1 MSLPTV
7 VVTRRLPQQA
17 LDVLRA
23 QADLVCWE
31 QDCPVDRQWLL
42 DHLPETEGLYCLLTD
57 RIDGEVLQAGKR
69 LRVISTMA
77 VGYDHIDVGACTAR
91 GIPVGHT
98 PGILTETTADLAF
111 ALLLSAARRI
121 VEGVEYVRQ
130 GQWTTWSPDLLL
142 GQDVYGAT
150 LGIVGFGRIGQAM
163 ARRAQGFQMKV
174 LAVRSPHGVSGS
186 SQSSASSGPDTQP
199 IAQPNLHLKGSSA
212 GTSQGESVSASCH
225 EVDLH
230 DALALADFVSLH
242 VPLNPY
248 THHLIGEAEFR
259 AMKPSSILINTARG
273 GVVDP
278 EALYHA
284 LVHGH
289 IGGAALDVTD
299 PEPIPASHPLLTL
312 PNCLVIPHLGSASVA
327 TRTRMACMAAE
338 NIVAGLR
345 GDALPHCVNP
355 EVYRV
360 SRSSEAW
367 DGMNPKK
374 IER

>member
-1 MSLPTV
+1 MTLPTV

-17 LDVLRA
+17 WDVLRA

-31 QDCPVDRQWLL
+31 QDCPVDRKWLL
-42 DHLPETEGLYCLLTD
+42 DHLPEAEGLYCLLTD
-57 RIDGEVLQAGKR
+57 RIDREVLQAGKR

-77 VGYDHIDVGACTAR
+77 VGYDHIDVAGCTAC

-98 PGILTETTADLAF
+98 PGILNETTADLAF

-121 VEGVEYVRQ
+121 VEGAEYVRK

-174 LAVRSPHGVSGS
+174 LAVRSPQSSVQSGAGT
-186 SQSSASSGPDTQP
+186 QSSAT
-199 IAQPNLHLKGSSA
+199 AVVHRKGSSA
-212 GTSQGESVSASCH
+212 GTSQAESVSASFH
-225 EVDLH
+225 EGDLH
-230 DALALADFVSLH
+230 GALAQSDFVSLH
-242 VPLNPY
+242 VPLTPP

-273 GVVDP
+273 AVVDL

-289 IGGAALDVTD
+289 
-299 PEPIPASHPLLTL
+299 
-312 PNCLVIPHLGSASVA
+312 
-327 TRTRMACMAAE
+327 
-338 NIVAGLR
+338 
-345 GDALPHCVNP
+345 
-355 EVYRV
+355 
-360 SRSSEAW
+360 
-367 DGMNPKK
+367 
-374 IER
+374 

>member
-7 VVTRRLPQQA
+7 VVTRRLPPQA
-17 LDVLRA
+17 WDVLRA

-31 QDCPVDRQWLL
+31 QDCPVDRKWLL
-42 DHLPETEGLYCLLTD
+42 DHLPDAEGLYCLLTD
-57 RIDGEVLQAGKR
+57 RIDREVLQAGKW

-77 VGYDHIDVGACTAR
+77 VGYDHIDVAGCTAR

-121 VEGVEYVRQ
+121 VEGAGYVRQ

-142 GQDVYGAT
+142 GQDVHGAT
-150 LGIVGFGRIGQAM
+150 LGIVGFGRIGEAM

-174 LAVRSPHGVSGS
+174 LAVRSP
-186 SQSSASSGPDTQP
+186 QSSASAGSGTQP
-199 IAQPNLHLKGSSA
+199 SAKAALPREGSSA
-212 GTSQGESVSASCH
+212 EINQGESVIASFQ

-230 DALALADFVSLH
+230 EALAQADFVSLH
-242 VPLNPY
+242 IPLTPH

-259 AMKPSSILINTARG
+259 IMKPSSILINTARG

-284 LVHGH
+284 LWHGH

-299 PEPIPASHPLLTL
+299 PEPIPVSHPLLTL
-312 PNCLVIPHLGSASVA
+312 PNCLVIPHLGSATVA
-327 TRTRMACMAAE
+327 TRTRMACIAAE

-360 SRSSEAW
+360 
-367 DGMNPKK
+367 
-374 IER
+374 

>member
-1 MSLPTV
+1 MALPTV
-7 VVTRRLPQQA
+7 VVTRRLLQQA
-17 LDVLRA
+17 SDVLRA

-31 QDCPVDRQWLL
+31 QDCPVDRKWLL
-42 DHLPETEGLYCLLTD
+42 DHLPNAEGLYCLLTD
-57 RIDGEVLQAGKR
+57 RIDREVLQVGKQ

-77 VGYDHIDVGACTAR
+77 VGYDHIDVAGCTAR

-121 VEGVEYVRQ
+121 VEGAEYVRQ

-174 LAVRSPHGVSGS
+174 LAVRSP
-186 SQSSASSGPDTQP
+186 QSSASSRSGTQP
-199 IAQPNLHLKGSSA
+199 FAPRVLHEDGSS
-212 GTSQGESVSASCH
+212 GLNSQGESVSASFQ

-230 DALALADFVSLH
+230 GALAQSDFVSLH
-242 VPLNPY
+242 VPLTPH
-248 THHLIGEAEFR
+248 THYLIGEAEFR
-259 AMKPSSILINTARG
+259 VMKPSSILINTARG

-299 PEPIPASHPLLTL
+299 PEPIPVSHPLLTL

-327 TRTRMACMAAE
+327 TRTRMACIAAE
-338 NIVAGLR
+338 NIVAGLH

-355 EVYRV
+355 EVYR
-360 SRSSEAW
+360 
-367 DGMNPKK
+367 M
-374 IER
+374 

>member
-1 MSLPTV
+1 MALPIV
-7 VVTRRLPQQA
+7 VVTRRIPQQA
-17 LDVLRA
+17 REILGA

-31 QDCPVDRQWLL
+31 QGCPVDRKWLL
-42 DHLPETEGLYCLLTD
+42 DHLPKADGLYCLLTD
-57 RIDGEVLQAGKR
+57 RIDREVLQAGAR

-163 ARRAQGFQMKV
+163 ARRAQGFQMDV

-186 SQSSASSGPDTQP
+186 PPSSVSPEAGTQLIAKPKLDRKAS
-199 IAQPNLHLKGSSA
+199 LE
-212 GTSQGESVSASCH
+212 GTSQGESVRASFH

-230 DALALADFVSLH
+230 EALARADFVSLH
-242 VPLNPY
+242 VPLTSH

-259 AMKPSSILINTARG
+259 VMKPSSILINTARG

-299 PEPIPASHPLLTL
+299 PEPIPVSHPLLTL

-355 EVYRV
+355 EVYPV
-360 SRSSEAW
+360 
-367 DGMNPKK
+367 
-374 IER
+374 

>member
-1 MSLPTV
+1 MTLPKV

-17 LDVLRA
+17 WDVLRA

-31 QDCPVDRQWLL
+31 QDCPVDRKWLL
-42 DHLPETEGLYCLLTD
+42 DHLPEAEGLYCLLTD
-57 RIDGEVLQAGKR
+57 RIDREVLQAGKR

-77 VGYDHIDVGACTAR
+77 VGYDHIDVGACTGR

-121 VEGVEYVRQ
+121 VEGAEYVRK

-142 GQDVYGAT
+142 GQDVYGAK
-150 LGIVGFGRIGQAM
+150 LGIVGFGRIGEAM

-174 LAVRSPHGVSGS
+174 LAVRSP
-186 SQSSASSGPDTQP
+186 QSSASSGSGTQP
-199 IAQPNLHLKGSSA
+199 FATAVLPRESSS
-212 GTSQGESVSASCH
+212 GGINQSESVSTSFQ

-230 DALALADFVSLH
+230 EALAQSDFVSLH
-242 VPLNPY
+242 VPLTPH

-273 GVVDP
+273 AVVDP

-327 TRTRMACMAAE
+327 TRTRMACIAAE

-360 SRSSEAW
+360 
-367 DGMNPKK
+367 
-374 IER
+374 

>member
-17 LDVLRA
+17 WEILRA

-31 QDCPVDRQWLL
+31 QDCPVNRKWLF
-42 DHLPETEGLYCLLTD
+42 DHLHEAEGLYCLLTD
-57 RIDGEVLQAGKR
+57 QIDEEVLQVGKR
-69 LRVISTMA
+69 IRVISTMA

-111 ALLLSAARRI
+111 ALLLAAARRI

-142 GQDVYGAT
+142 GQDVFGAT

-174 LAVRSPHGVSGS
+174 LAVRSP
-186 SQSSASSGPDTQP
+186 QSSASSGSGTQP
-199 IAQPNLHLKGSSA
+199 SATSDSHREDSSA
-212 GTSQGESVSASCH
+212 GTSQGESVSASYQDVNLY
-225 EVDLH
+225 E
-230 DALALADFVSLH
+230 ALAQSDFVSLH
-242 VPLNPY
+242 VPLTSH

-259 AMKPSSILINTARG
+259 VMKPSSILINTARG
-273 GVVDP
+273 AVVDP

-284 LVHGH
+284 LVQGH

-299 PEPIPASHPLLTL
+299 PEPIPASHPLLSL

-327 TRTRMACMAAE
+327 TRTRMACIAAE

-345 GDALPHCVNP
+345 GDPLPHCVNP
-355 EVYRV
+355 EVYRL
-360 SRSSEAW
+360 
-367 DGMNPKK
+367 
-374 IER
+374 

>member
-1 MSLPTV
+1 MTLPKV

-17 LDVLRA
+17 WDVLRA

-31 QDCPVDRQWLL
+31 QDCPVDRKWLL
-42 DHLPETEGLYCLLTD
+42 DHLPEAEGLYCLLTD
-57 RIDGEVLQAGKR
+57 RIDREVLQAGKR

-121 VEGVEYVRQ
+121 VEGAEYVRR

-150 LGIVGFGRIGQAM
+150 LGIVGFGRIGEAM

-174 LAVRSPHGVSGS
+174 LAVRSP
-186 SQSSASSGPDTQP
+186 QSSASSGAGTQ
-199 IAQPNLHLKGSSA
+199 AFATSVLSRADSSA
-212 GTSQGESVSASCH
+212 GINQGESVSASFQD
-225 EVDLH
+225 VDLH
-230 DALALADFVSLH
+230 GALAQSDFVSLH
-242 VPLNPY
+242 VPLTPH

-273 GVVDP
+273 AVVDP

-312 PNCLVIPHLGSASVA
+312 PNCLVIPHLGSATVA
-327 TRTRMACMAAE
+327 TRTRMACIAAE
-338 NIVAGLR
+338 NIVAGLC
-345 GDALPHCVNP
+345 GGALPHCVNP

-360 SRSSEAW
+360 
-367 DGMNPKK
+367 
-374 IER
+374 

>member
-7 VVTRRLPQQA
+7 VVTRRLPQHA

-23 QADLVCWE
+23 QADLIVWE
-31 QDCPVDRQWLL
+31 QDCPVDRKWLL
-42 DHLPETEGLYCLLTD
+42 KHLPEAEGLYCLLTD
-57 RIDGEVLQAGKR
+57 RVDREVLQVGKR
-69 LRVISTMA
+69 LQVISTMA
-77 VGYDHIDVGACTAR
+77 VGYDHIDVAGCTAR

-121 VEGVEYVRQ
+121 VEGAEYVRK

-142 GQDVYGAT
+142 GQDVHGAT
-150 LGIVGFGRIGQAM
+150 LGIVGFGRIGEAM

-174 LAVRSPHGVSGS
+174 LAVRSP
-186 SQSSASSGPDTQP
+186 QSSASSGSGTQLSATAILP
-199 IAQPNLHLKGSSA
+199 REGSSV
-212 GTSQGESVSASCH
+212 GINEGESVSASFQEVGLH
-225 EVDLH
+225 E
-230 DALALADFVSLH
+230 ALAQSDFVSLH
-242 VPLNPY
+242 VPLTPH
-248 THHLIGEAEFR
+248 THHLIGEDEFR

-273 GVVDP
+273 AVVNP

-299 PEPIPASHPLLTL
+299 PEPIPMSDPLLTL

-327 TRTRMACMAAE
+327 TRTRMACIAAE

-360 SRSSEAW
+360 
-367 DGMNPKK
+367 
-374 IER
+374 

>member
-1 MSLPTV
+1 MAFPTV

-17 LDVLRA
+17 WEVLAA

-31 QDCPVDRQWLL
+31 QDCPVDKKWLL
-42 DHLPETEGLYCLLTD
+42 DHLPEARGLYCLLTD
-57 RIDGEVLQAGKR
+57 RIDREVLQVGKQ

-150 LGIVGFGRIGQAM
+150 LSIVGFGRIGQAM
-163 ARRAQGFQMKV
+163 ARRAHGFQMKV
-174 LAVRSPHGVSGS
+174 LAVKSPQSSGTSGS
-186 SQSSASSGPDTQP
+186 GTLSSASA
-199 IAQPNLHLKGSSA
+199 IEYRRASSTET
-212 GTSQGESVSASCH
+212 GQGGSVSAAFH
-225 EVDLH
+225 EVGLH
-230 DALALADFVSLH
+230 EALAQADFVSLH
-242 VPLNPY
+242 VPLTPQ
-248 THHLIGEAEFR
+248 THHLIGEDEFR

-273 GVVDP
+273 AVVDP

-312 PNCLVIPHLGSASVA
+312 PNCLIIPHLGSASVA
-327 TRTRMACMAAE
+327 TRTRMACIAAE

-345 GDALPHCVNP
+345 GDVLPHCVNP

-360 SRSSEAW
+360 
-367 DGMNPKK
+367 
-374 IER
+374 

>member
-1 MSLPTV
+1 MALPTV
-7 VVTRRLPQQA
+7 VVTRRLSQQA
-17 LDVLRA
+17 WEVLRA

-31 QDCPVDRQWLL
+31 QDCPVDRKWLL
-42 DHLPETEGLYCLLTD
+42 DHLSKAEGLYCLLTD
-57 RIDGEVLQAGKR
+57 RIDREVLQAGKR

-174 LAVRSPHGVSGS
+174 LAVRSP
-186 SQSSASSGPDTQP
+186 QSSIPSGAGTQSSVTAVVHG
-199 IAQPNLHLKGSSA
+199 KGSSV
-212 GTSQGESVSASCH
+212 GTGQGESVSVSFH
-225 EVDLH
+225 EVGLH
-230 DALALADFVSLH
+230 EALAQSDFVSLH
-242 VPLNPY
+242 VPLTPH
-248 THHLIGEAEFR
+248 THHLIGEAELR

-273 GVVDP
+273 AVVDP

-327 TRTRMACMAAE
+327 TRTRMACIAAE
-338 NIVAGLR
+338 NIVAGLC

-355 EVYRV
+355 EVYR
-360 SRSSEAW
+360 
-367 DGMNPKK
+367 K
-374 IER
+374 